1 MATPTV
7 KLEKTDTTQPNEG
20 EIYIPF
26 GPGLKI
32 PTTIWK
38 SRKQLL
44 ALRKLI
50 DSQLAF
56 IGKDETKG

>member
-1 MATPTV
+1 MATNTS
-7 KLEKTDTTQPNEG
+7 KTEKTDATQPDEG
-20 EIYIPF
+20 EIHIPF
-26 GPGLKI
+26 GPGIKI
-32 PTTIWK
+32 PAGIWR

-56 IGKDETKG
+56 IGR

>member
-7 KLEKTDTTQPNEG
+7 KLEKTEITPQHEG
-20 EIYIPF
+20 EIHIPF

-32 PTTIWK
+32 PATIWK

-56 IGKDETKG
+56 IGKDEPKN

>member
-1 MATPTV
+1 MAMNTV
-7 KLEKTDTTQPNEG
+7 KLEKTTATQPDEG
-20 EIYIPF
+20 EIHIPF
-26 GPGLKI
+26 GPGLRI
-32 PTTIWK
+32 PAQIWK

-56 IGKDETKG
+56 IGKDEAKS